1 MQGCR
6 HVLHCLPLGRIPWG
20 VFKGQGVGKGA
31 FKADFYSI
39 AFHSHV
45 QAGRA
50 VFVRAMRKRGGDSKQ
65 NRAGCQKN
73 QVFHHFSH
81 FPGTAYFLFLRQK
94 MK

>member
-6 HVLHCLPLGRIPWG
+6 HVLHCLPLGCIPWG

-31 FKADFYSI
+31 FEADFYNI

-50 VFVRAMRKRGGDSKQ
+50 VFVRAMCKRWGGSEQD
-65 NRAGCQKN
+65 RAGRHKN

-81 FPGTAYFLFLRQK
+81 VSGY
-94 MK
+94 